1 MSDKYIIK
9 NCPSTYQNFEDKFVC
24 TTQIKQKEF
33 PCYCQDCTDCLL
45 KQIVE
50 LCKRTLSIN
59 KGSDNEFTLGKMT
72 FAEFILKDIDIQ
84 EAE

>member
-1 MSDKYIIK
+1 MSDKYIIT
-9 NCPSTYQNFEDKFVC
+9 NCPAKPSDIKATYGWCSTYQ
-24 TTQIKQKEF
+24 IK
-33 PCYCQDCTDCLL
+33 CQDCTDCVM

-50 LCKRTLSIN
+50 KCKRTLSIN

-84 EAE
+84 EVE